1 MSTTDTINILKLTL
15 IYMIQKKW
23 LGKMVTFNIHKNKT
37 ITIDRLHPNDIIGRD
52 KDYYEYIY
60 KSYPRSFILDKCE
73 DIYGDINTNNIEKV
87 LDIMYELD
95 DGCLEI
101 EEGDIVELTLFNNEK
116 YRVDN
121 ISSTQGSSKIYRL
134 VNINNTH
141 TDYVYS
147 SREDIIRIT
156 RNPSYYYMGYYKSL
170 LIQDIEQFKK
180 NNYIYNTST
189 T

>member
-1 MSTTDTINILKLTL
+1 MSLKRAI
-15 IYMIQKKW
+15 IYNIQKNW
-23 LGKMVTFNIHKNKT
+23 LGKKVSFDITKNKT
-37 ITIDRLHPNDIIGRD
+37 ITIDRLHPNAIVGRD
-52 KDYYEYIY
+52 KEYYKHIY
-60 KSYPRSFILDKCE
+60 NSYPRNFIIDKCI
-73 DIYGDINTNNIEKV
+73 DIYGDTHINNIEKV

-95 DGCLEI
+95 DGSLEI

-116 YRVDN
+116 YKVDN
-121 ISSTQGSSKIYRL
+121 ISDIQSSSKIYRL